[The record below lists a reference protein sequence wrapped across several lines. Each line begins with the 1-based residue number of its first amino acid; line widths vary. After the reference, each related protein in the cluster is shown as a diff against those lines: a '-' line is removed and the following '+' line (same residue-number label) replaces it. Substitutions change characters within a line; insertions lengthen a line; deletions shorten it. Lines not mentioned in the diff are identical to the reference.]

1 MRDPHMN
8 KFPNL
13 FTPLKIGSLEI
24 KNRILMSPC
33 TTDFVTHDG
42 ELTDRFVDY
51 YVARAAGGVG
61 LIVLEDTTI
70 GPRYSH
76 NTLRIDDDKLI
87 PAWKKFVSTV
97 HEHGAKIMPQLMHP
111 VYNARAM
118 INEGQQPVAA
128 SAIPAR
134 MSRELPRELSVEE
147 IEHLVDRM
155 TEDAMRAKAVGCDGV
170 FLHCAHK
177 HHLLGSFLSPLSNKR
192 TDEYGGDIHGRMKL
206 ALDVIRSIRAA
217 TGPDFPILIRIS
229 GDELEPGGRTLL
241 ETQYIAPLFVAA
253 GVDAIQLT
261 VGSLEDG
268 AFNTTPPMG
277 TPFGPNRIYSKAI
290 KDVVDVPVICGTRIT
305 SPDVAED
312 ILATGKADA
321 VAMGRALIA
330 DPAFANKALE
340 GRVDDI
346 IPCWGCLHCLVQTFK
361 SNRGIECSINPTVGI
376 EAAAVLTKT
385 DVPKN
390 ILVAG
395 GGPAGLEAARIA
407 AERGHHVTLIDRDS
421 KLGGQLIPASIAP
434 MKQEIVILTKHL
446 VLQAKKAG
454 VKIILNEEVT
464 AETVQR
470 LQPDVVIDATGGV
483 PLVPNVAG
491 LDNPNVVKAW
501 DVLNGLVTTGRNA
514 VVIGGGQ
521 TGCEVAD
528 FLAHPI
534 QDMTPYGTN
543 VTLLQRAPNI
553 ALQELSSF
561 RSTLVQRM
569 LKKGVKIIAGAEALE
584 FSDNAVRYV
593 AGGEEHVITGVDTIV
608 VGTGTK
614 PNLALSEALK
624 ARGVEVHMIGDVN
637 GPRQVAEAVREA
649 AELARRI

>member
-1 MRDPHMN
+1 MPPRP
-8 KFPNL
+8 P
-13 FTPLKIGSLEI
+13 PLSVLASTRCPGLCRSLPASVAPAFVGACLQAIERLGSSALQ
-24 KNRILMSPC
+24 
-33 TTDFVTHDG
+33 
-42 ELTDRFVDY
+42 
-51 YVARAAGGVG
+51 G
-61 LIVLEDTTI
+61 LHRRLREFGIRH
-70 GPRYSH
+70 GPDAH
-76 NTLRIDDDKLI
+76 QHI
-87 PAWKKFVSTV
+87 PA
-97 HEHGAKIMPQLMHP
+97 QHP
-111 VYNARAM
+111 R
-118 INEGQQPVAA
+118 Q
-128 SAIPAR
+128 
-134 MSRELPRELSVEE
+134 
-147 IEHLVDRM
+147 H
-155 TEDAMRAKAVGCDGV
+155 
-170 FLHCAHK
+170 
-177 HHLLGSFLSPLSNKR
+177 
-192 TDEYGGDIHGRMKL
+192 
-206 ALDVIRSIRAA
+206 
-217 TGPDFPILIRIS
+217 
-229 GDELEPGGRTLL
+229 
-241 ETQYIAPLFVAA
+241 
-253 GVDAIQLT
+253 
-261 VGSLEDG
+261 
-268 AFNTTPPMG
+268 
-277 TPFGPNRIYSKAI
+277 
-290 KDVVDVPVICGTRIT
+290 
-305 SPDVAED
+305 
-312 ILATGKADA
+312 
-321 VAMGRALIA
+321 
-330 DPAFANKALE
+330 
-340 GRVDDI
+340 
-346 IPCWGCLHCLVQTFK
+346 
-361 SNRGIECSINPTVGI
+361 RG
-376 EAAAVLTKT
+376 
-385 DVPKN
+385 
-390 ILVAG
+390 AG

-407 AERGHHVTLIDRDS
+407 AERGHHVTLFDKES

-491 LDNPNVVKAW
+491 LDNANVVKAW

-584 FSDNAVRYV
+584 FSDNAVRYA

-624 ARGVEVHMIGDVN
+624 ASGVKVHMIGDVN

-649 AELARRI
+649 AELARGI